1 MKIQAILNFID
12 NGHMALPEFQRGY
25 VWNRNQVRGFF
36 ESLYRRHPVGGLLVW
51 ATKSETAEHRGDN
64 QLAPGVVKL
73 LLDGQQ
79 RMTTLYG
86 VIRGKPPEFFEGE
99 KKAITGLYFHMET
112 ESFAFYQPSKMKDDP
127 LWVNVTKLM
136 QEGYDGLGDFVGDL
150 SNNLDTVGNANKYI
164 GRLTK
169 LLGITDT
176 DLHIDEVTGDDKTV
190 DVVVDIFN
198 RVNSGGTKLSKGDL
212 ALAKIC
218 AEWPDAREKMRA
230 KITELNEAGYRFTLD
245 WLLRSVNT
253 VLTGEAKF
261 HFLHDRTADE
271 VQNSLVRASKF
282 IDECLNMISRRLG
295 LDHGQ
300 VLFAGSSIP
309 VMVRYLDQRNGSLN
323 EGERDKLLFWYVQS
337 GMWGRYSGSVES
349 VIDADIEALSSDD
362 GGIDRLLEKLRLSR
376 GSLKIESEHF
386 TAWGKGARLYP
397 VLYLLTRT
405 GRAQNFCDG
414 LPVAANMLGKMNQL
428 EIHHIFPK
436 SKLYEK
442 DYSRPLVN
450 ALGNYCLLTAE
461 CNRKIG
467 KNLPEEYFP
476 KVLEKNP
483 DALRSQWIPEDEN
496 LWKIENYPDFL
507 KARKVLLA
515 GAANR
520 FLSELLH
527 GDAQWLEQ
535 EAQMPEPRTLSV
547 PYGVPDGDEEAELD
561 AVNQWMQ
568 ERGLPAGELSHEY
581 ADPVTGA
588 QLAVFDLAWPQGV
601 QEELSQPVVVLLNEP
616 AEVFA
621 IANKAGYRCFT
632 AVGEFKNYVS
642 REILDEPE
650 PSA

>member
-1 MKIQAILNFID
+1 MQIQDILAFID

-51 ATKSETAEHRGDN
+51 ATKSETAEHRGDK
-64 QLAPGVVKL
+64 QLAPGIVKL

-86 VIRGKPPEFFEGE
+86 VIRGKPPEFFEGDA
-99 KKAITGLYFHMET
+99 KAFTGLHFHMET

-127 LWVNVTKLM
+127 LWVDVTELM
-136 QEGYDGLGDFVGDL
+136 QEGFDGLGGFVGSL
-150 SNNLDTVGNANKYI
+150 SDNPDIAGNASKYI
-164 GRLTK
+164 GRLTR
-169 LLGITDT
+169 LLGITGIV
-176 DLHIDEVTGDDKTV
+176 LHIDEVTGEDKTV

-230 KITELNEAGYRFTLD
+230 KITELNDAGYRFTLD

-261 HFLHDRTADE
+261 HFLHGHTAGE
-271 VQNSLVRASKF
+271 VQDGLARASKL
-282 IDECLNMISRRLG
+282 IDKSLNMISQRLG

-300 VLFAGSSIP
+300 VLFAKSSIP
-309 VMVRYLDQRNGSLN
+309 VMVRYLDQHNDSLDGS
-323 EGERDKLLFWYVQS
+323 ERDKLLFWYVQS
-337 GMWGRYSGSVES
+337 GMWGRYSGAVES
-349 VIDADIEALSSDD
+349 TIDADIEALSGSD
-362 GGIDRLLEKLRLSR
+362 GGVDRLLEQLRLSR
-376 GSLKIESEHF
+376 GSLKVEPEHF

-397 VLYLLTRT
+397 ILYLLTRM
-405 GRAQNFCDG
+405 GNAQNLCDG

-436 SKLYEK
+436 SQLYEK
-442 DYSRPLVN
+442 DYSLPLVN

-467 KNLPEEYFP
+467 KWLPEEYFP
-476 KVLEKNP
+476 KISS
-483 DALRSQWIPEDEN
+483 DALRSQWIPEDEH

-507 KARKVLLA
+507 EARKALLA
-515 GAANR
+515 EAANQ
-520 FLSELLH
+520 FLDELLH
-527 GDAQWLEQ
+527 GDTQWLEQ
-535 EAQMPEPRTLSV
+535 AAPMPEPHTPSV
-547 PYGVPDGDEEAELD
+547 SGDVSDSDEESELD

-568 ERGLPAGELSHEY
+568 EHSLPAGELSHEY
-581 ADPVTGA
+581 ADPDTGA
-588 QLAVFDLAWPQGV
+588 QLAVFDLAWPHGV
-601 QEELSQPVVVLLNEP
+601 QEELSQPAVVLLNEP
-616 AEVFA
+616 TEVLA
-621 IANKAGYRCFT
+621 VANKAGYRCFT
-632 AVGEFKNYVS
+632 SVAEFKAYVS

-650 PSA
+650 PSI